1 MDVVNI
7 ENLKFSYGNN
17 NMFNDLNL
25 KIEEGEFVGLIGANG
40 SGKTTLLKLI
50 LGENKRDGGTIK
62 INGLDIDD
70 AQNYGNIGYVPQMNK
85 KSEIAFPITPE
96 EIVGLNLYSKFK
108 VFNKSKK
115 EDKEKVEKALRSVNL
130 YDKRK
135 YNFNNM
141 SGGEQQRVM
150 IAKAL
155 VNNPN
160 FIIMDEP
167 TSGIDENSKSLLFQI
182 LVHLN
187 RSHNI
192 TILIVTHELEYVRKF
207 LSRII
212 IMKNG
217 QIREFKE

>member
-1 MDVVNI
+1 
-7 ENLKFSYGNN
+7 
-17 NMFNDLNL
+17 
-25 KIEEGEFVGLIGANG
+25 
-40 SGKTTLLKLI
+40 
-50 LGENKRDGGTIK
+50 
-62 INGLDIDD
+62 
-70 AQNYGNIGYVPQMNK
+70 
-85 KSEIAFPITPE
+85 
-96 EIVGLNLYSKFK
+96 
-108 VFNKSKK
+108 
-115 EDKEKVEKALRSVNL
+115 
-130 YDKRK
+130 
-135 YNFNNM
+135 M

-167 TSGIDENSKSLLFQI
+167 TSGIDENSKNLLFQI

-192 TILIVTHELEYVRKF
+192 TILVVTHELEYVRKF

-217 QIREFKE
+217 QLREFKE